1 MTIYERKS
9 TFIFKF
15 NRRCKTFLSHLFK
28 SAVFLSLHLVTLI
41 HHPHLAGTRPAVAAA
56 IIEVTTPV
64 AFQIV
69 GKSKAG
75 QLARQRKKK
84 KKTLPNS
91 FLPPKSL
98 SRPSL
103 TVSIFFSLLHHSPW
117 RQATGLSVASTPEN
131 H

>member
-28 SAVFLSLHLVTLI
+28 SAVFLSFHLVTLI
-41 HHPHLAGTRPAVAAA
+41 HFPHLAGTRPAVAAA

-75 QLARQRKKK
+75 QLARQRKKNK
-84 KKTLPNS
+84 KLSQTPFFHLKA
-91 FLPPKSL
+91 SL
-98 SRPSL
+98 VPL
-103 TVSIFFSLLHHSPW
+103 
-117 RQATGLSVASTPEN
+117 
-131 H
+131 